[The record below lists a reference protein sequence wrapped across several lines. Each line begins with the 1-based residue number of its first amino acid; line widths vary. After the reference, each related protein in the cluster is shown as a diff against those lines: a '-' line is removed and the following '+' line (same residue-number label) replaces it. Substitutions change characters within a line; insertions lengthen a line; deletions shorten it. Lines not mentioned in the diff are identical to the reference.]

1 MTKTETP
8 NEMMICFSE
17 KVRTIKNITEYGNDG
32 EWMIVRTYDSEIL
45 VNKDKVNW
53 VELKQF

>member
-1 MTKTETP
+1 MIKAETP
-8 NEMMICFSE
+8 NELTVCFSE
-17 KVRTIKNITEYGNDG
+17 KIRTIKNVIEYGDDG
-32 EWMIVRTYDSEIL
+32 EWMVIRTYDSEIL